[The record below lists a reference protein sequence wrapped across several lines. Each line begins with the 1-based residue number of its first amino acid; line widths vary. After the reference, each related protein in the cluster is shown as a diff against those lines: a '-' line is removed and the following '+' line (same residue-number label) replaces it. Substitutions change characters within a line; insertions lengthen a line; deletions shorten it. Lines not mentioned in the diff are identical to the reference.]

1 MAQGKLIGVNFLTKQ
16 SGVIDERFFY
26 ASNIKEAE
34 EYFKTTEFISAAI
47 DAFIEKY
54 GIYDAAAFLEFKLQ
68 YLQQRKASNE
78 I

>member
-54 GIYDAAAFLEFKLQ
+54 GIYDAASFLEFKLQ